1 MVAHLS
7 PQFLLFRLAAQNMGR
22 RRLRALLLGLAVM
35 LAVGVAFASFIGGWA
50 LRGGVVTS
58 FSRMGADIV
67 VVPRGTLVNI
77 TSTLLTVQPT
87 DQELDAELA
96 ERLRALP
103 DVALVAPQRIVRA
116 QADGRTINLIA
127 FDPASDFTVQP
138 WLPASQN
145 LALTTGGVLVGERVT
160 DSNPGDVLTI
170 CGQPLRVE
178 ARLGRTGVGPF
189 DESYFVSFA
198 TLNGLIAAWQQI
210 CHAAGIPISSA
221 PAGPTPAVDAK
232 TAIAAHRHNLLTG
245 PAACLPE
252 LAPDRISAIL
262 LQLAPAASAQQVMFA
277 IGQIPGIKLVTGNAV
292 FTATRQA
299 LGSLFGSIFVFA
311 LLLLL
316 GLLILI
322 SLLFSAIVQERY
334 RELSLLRAMG
344 ARPNQIMSVIL
355 TEAAAITLL
364 GGLFGLGFGAS
375 LVFVFAR
382 TLGFYFETIGVP
394 FAWPPIWMT
403 VLAAAVA
410 VVCSAL
416 LGIVGAFVPAWRARR
431 LEPYMFIKAE
441 ATP

>member
-1 MVAHLS
+1 MARSS
-7 PQFLLFRLAAQNMGR
+7 PQFLLFRLAAQNIGR

-35 LAVGVAFASFIGGWA
+35 LAVGVAFASFTGGWA

-67 VVPRGTLVNI
+67 VVPIGTLVNI

-87 DQELDAELA
+87 DQELDIGLA
-96 ERLRALP
+96 DRLRAIP
-103 DVALVAPQRIVRA
+103 SVGLVAPQRIVRA
-116 QADGRTINLIA
+116 QVEGRTINLIA
-127 FDPASDFTVQP
+127 FDPTSDFTVQP
-138 WLPASQN
+138 WLPASQR
-145 LALTTGGVLVGERVT
+145 LALTTGGALVGERVT
-160 DSNPGDVLTI
+160 GSKPGDSLTI

-198 TLNGLIAAWQQI
+198 TLDGLIEAWQRI
-210 CHAAGIPISSA
+210 CHGLGIPISSGPDRPA
-221 PAGPTPAVDAK
+221 PVIDGER
-232 TAIAAHRHNLLTG
+232 AIAAHRHNLLSG

-252 LAPDRISAIL
+252 LAPDRVSALL
-262 LQLAPAASAQQVMFA
+262 LQLAPGASAQQVMFA

-292 FTATRQA
+292 FTTTRQA
-299 LGSLFGSIFVFA
+299 LGSLFGSMAVFA

-334 RELSLLRAMG
+334 RELSQLRVMG
-344 ARPNQIMSVIL
+344 ARPSQIMRIIL
-355 TEAAAITLL
+355 TEAAAITVL

-375 LVFVFAR
+375 LVLVFAR

-394 FAWPPIWMT
+394 FAWPPVWTT

-410 VVCSAL
+410 VVFSAL
-416 LGIVGAFVPAWRARR
+416 LGIVGAFVPAWRAGR
-431 LEPYMFIKAE
+431 LEPYALLKAE
-441 ATP
+441 AAP

>member
-1 MVAHLS
+1 MVAQLS

-96 ERLRALP
+96 ERLRGLP

-116 QADGRTINLIA
+116 QANGRTINLIA

-160 DSNPGDVLTI
+160 DSSPGDALTI

-198 TLNGLIAAWQQI
+198 TLNGLIAAWQTNLPCRWHPDLVRTPPGQLRRSMPRRRSRPT
-210 CHAAGIPISSA
+210 GI
-221 PAGPTPAVDAK
+221 T
-232 TAIAAHRHNLLTG
+232 
-245 PAACLPE
+245 
-252 LAPDRISAIL
+252 
-262 LQLAPAASAQQVMFA
+262 F
-277 IGQIPGIKLVTGNAV
+277 
-292 FTATRQA
+292 
-299 LGSLFGSIFVFA
+299 
-311 LLLLL
+311 
-316 GLLILI
+316 
-322 SLLFSAIVQERY
+322 
-334 RELSLLRAMG
+334 
-344 ARPNQIMSVIL
+344 
-355 TEAAAITLL
+355 
-364 GGLFGLGFGAS
+364 
-375 LVFVFAR
+375 
-382 TLGFYFETIGVP
+382 
-394 FAWPPIWMT
+394 
-403 VLAAAVA
+403 
-410 VVCSAL
+410 
-416 LGIVGAFVPAWRARR
+416 
-431 LEPYMFIKAE
+431 
-441 ATP
+441 

>member
-1 MVAHLS
+1 M
-7 PQFLLFRLAAQNMGR
+7 
-22 RRLRALLLGLAVM
+22 
-35 LAVGVAFASFIGGWA
+35 
-50 LRGGVVTS
+50 
-58 FSRMGADIV
+58 
-67 VVPRGTLVNI
+67 
-77 TSTLLTVQPT
+77 
-87 DQELDAELA
+87 
-96 ERLRALP
+96 
-103 DVALVAPQRIVRA
+103 
-116 QADGRTINLIA
+116 
-127 FDPASDFTVQP
+127 
-138 WLPASQN
+138 
-145 LALTTGGVLVGERVT
+145 
-160 DSNPGDVLTI
+160 
-170 CGQPLRVE
+170 
-178 ARLGRTGVGPF
+178 
-189 DESYFVSFA
+189 
-198 TLNGLIAAWQQI
+198 
-210 CHAAGIPISSA
+210 
-221 PAGPTPAVDAK
+221 
-232 TAIAAHRHNLLTG
+232 
-245 PAACLPE
+245 
-252 LAPDRISAIL
+252 
-262 LQLAPAASAQQVMFA
+262 
-277 IGQIPGIKLVTGNAV
+277 
-292 FTATRQA
+292 
-299 LGSLFGSIFVFA
+299 FA

-410 VVCSAL
+410 VVFSAL

>member
-1 MVAHLS
+1 M
-7 PQFLLFRLAAQNMGR
+7 
-22 RRLRALLLGLAVM
+22 
-35 LAVGVAFASFIGGWA
+35 
-50 LRGGVVTS
+50 
-58 FSRMGADIV
+58 
-67 VVPRGTLVNI
+67 
-77 TSTLLTVQPT
+77 
-87 DQELDAELA
+87 
-96 ERLRALP
+96 
-103 DVALVAPQRIVRA
+103 
-116 QADGRTINLIA
+116 
-127 FDPASDFTVQP
+127 
-138 WLPASQN
+138 
-145 LALTTGGVLVGERVT
+145 
-160 DSNPGDVLTI
+160 
-170 CGQPLRVE
+170 
-178 ARLGRTGVGPF
+178 
-189 DESYFVSFA
+189 SFA

-221 PAGPTPAVDAK
+221 PAGPIPVVDAK
-232 TAIAAHRHNLLTG
+232 TAIAAHRHNLLSG

-299 LGSLFGSIFVFA
+299 VGSLFGSIFVFA

-355 TEAAAITLL
+355 TEATAITLL
-364 GGLFGLGFGAS
+364 GGLFGLGFGTS

-410 VVCSAL
+410 VVSSAL

-431 LEPYMFIKAE
+431 LEPYVFTKAE